1 MGEEQEVPER
11 RPGRSTAL
19 ASCLRDGGDGGD
31 GDGRR
36 VRAELGLVDKSEGAG
51 RVEFLY
57 VLFGGSGVN
66 SR

>member
-1 MGEEQEVPER
+1 
-11 RPGRSTAL
+11 L